1 MLSTAHHPHIVV
13 IGSGLGGLTTAVVLA
28 KNGYR
33 VTVLEQERQAGGCLQ
48 CFRRRGVKFETGMHF
63 IGSALPD
70 QSLDRLFHY
79 LEMGDDVK
87 LSQLDTK
94 QYNVI
99 GLGGHDF
106 VMGNGREAFIEGLAK
121 DFPTQRDALD
131 RYYALVQKVAGAS
144 SLHSLRHAESDDVV
158 SKEYLTRSVNEVID
172 STVSDPLLANV
183 LVGDLPLYAAEKGK
197 TPFATHAFIRDFY
210 DQSAFRVIDGSDH
223 IAQALIVTLQ
233 RYGGEVLTGH
243 RVTRILCDATHATG
257 IEVNGEEYFEADY
270 IISDAHPIRTL
281 ELTDSALIRPA
292 YRHRVN
298 AMPQTVGCFT
308 LYLDF
313 KPQSVPYMNYNYFGY
328 QGASPWD
335 CEQYTA
341 DSWPRG
347 YLYMHFCHE
356 AQPRWA
362 QSGQIISYMN
372 ISDVL
377 PWKDTTVGHRGADYE
392 ALKRRKA
399 DQLLQCV
406 EQRFPGLRGC
416 IAHCYTSTPLTYLD
430 YTGTAAGSMY
440 GIAKDIGLGAGCR
453 VSHRTRIPNLFLTGQ
468 NINSH
473 GMLGVMVGTIVTCS
487 EFLTAEKIYQQIQSC
502 TDSGGRNSQP

>member
-1 MLSTAHHPHIVV
+1 MFSTKHHPHVVV
-13 IGSGLGGLTTAVVLA
+13 IGSGLGGLTTAVILA

-33 VTVLEQERQAGGCLQ
+33 VTVLEQENQAGGCLQ

-63 IGSALPD
+63 IGSALPG
-70 QSLDRLFHY
+70 QTLERLARY
-79 LEMGDDVK
+79 LEIGDDVK

-99 GLGGHDF
+99 GLDGHDF

-121 DFPTQRDALD
+121 DFPAQRDALN

-144 SLHSLRHAESDDVV
+144 SLHSLRYAESDDVV

-183 LVGDLPLYAAEKGK
+183 LVGDLPLYAAEKDK

-223 IAQALIVTLQ
+223 IAQALIATLQ
-233 RYGGEVLTGH
+233 HYGGEVLTGH
-243 RVTRILCDATHATG
+243 RVTRILCDATQATG
-257 IEVNGEEYFEADY
+257 VEVNGEKYFDADY

-281 ELTDSALIRPA
+281 ELIDSPLIRPA

-328 QGASPWD
+328 QGASPWGSMGAKRTD
-335 CEQYTA
+335 HLLHEHQRRAAMERHDGGPPRRRLRSAETAKSRPAAAMRGTKIPGVERLHRPLLHLYTA
-341 DSWPRG
+341 DLSR
-347 YLYMHFCHE
+347 LY
-356 AQPRWA
+356 RY
-362 QSGQIISYMN
+362 SGGL
-372 ISDVL
+372 DVRHRQ
-377 PWKDTTVGHRGADYE
+377 GHR
-392 ALKRRKA
+392 
-399 DQLLQCV
+399 
-406 EQRFPGLRGC
+406 
-416 IAHCYTSTPLTYLD
+416 
-430 YTGTAAGSMY
+430 AGSRLPRLPPHTHPQPL
-440 GIAKDIGLGAGCR
+440 A
-453 VSHRTRIPNLFLTGQ
+453 HRTEHQLPR
-468 NINSH
+468 H
-473 GMLGVMVGTIVTCS
+473 
-487 EFLTAEKIYQQIQSC
+487 AWR
-502 TDSGGRNSQP
+502 DGRHHRHVQ